1 MFSYVVSQFVILF
14 VLESL
19 QITWTVLM
27 ISRFA
32 SITRT
37 VPMILQ
43 QMLDNRCIIEKTVN
57 VGADAMVCLQYSL
70 IGIADTLMNLV
81 AFSVVFL
88 DFS

>member
-1 MFSYVVSQFVILF
+1 
-14 VLESL
+14 
-19 QITWTVLM
+19 
-27 ISRFA
+27 
-32 SITRT
+32 
-37 VPMILQ
+37 MILQ

>member
-37 VPMILQ
+37 VPIIL
-43 QMLDNRCIIEKTVN
+43 RVKHPYITISAAKIHIILYICNFISKK
-57 VGADAMVCLQYSL
+57 
-70 IGIADTLMNLV
+70 
-81 AFSVVFL
+81 
-88 DFS
+88 